1 MDKKILDKIKKCLAL
16 AKSNNANEAATA
28 LRQAQKLMAKHGIT
42 GDDLELSEI
51 QRADVFACPAQTPS
65 KWVCHLVSIIKEA
78 FGCDS
83 VLIGKF
89 KGCDVA
95 FIGPGSQPEIASY
108 AYTVLHRQVVADRT
122 AHIRGLG
129 KRLKPSTKTRRGD
142 LFALHWVH
150 SVYAKVQKM
159 AMSERTCQLIE
170 SFKEREFNNLTT
182 TEGRENKTNK
192 RDVASALA
200 GRVQGR
206 KANLHHGMGGS
217 AEEQTRIG
225 AGA

>member
-28 LRQAQKLMAKHGIT
+28 LRQAQKLMAEHGIT

-51 QRADVFACPAQTPS
+51 QRAEVFGCPAQTPS
-65 KWVCHLVSIIKEA
+65 KWVCHLVSIVGEA
-78 FGCDS
+78 FGVEA
-83 VLIGKF
+83 VLMGKF
-89 KGCDVA
+89 KGCDVS

-108 AYTVLHRQVVADRT
+108 AYTVLYRQVSADRT
-122 AHIRGLG
+122 AHVRSLG

-150 SVYAKVQKM
+150 AVYAKVQKM

-170 SFKEREFNNLTT
+170 TFKEREFSNLTT
-182 TEGRENKTNK
+182 TEGRESKTNK
-192 RDVASALA
+192 RDMASALA

-206 KANLHHGMGGS
+206 KANLHHGMSGH
-217 AEEQTRIG
+217 AEEQMRIG
-225 AGA
+225 GGA

>member
-16 AKSNNANEAATA
+16 AKSDNANEAATA
-28 LRQAQKLMAKHGIT
+28 LRQAQKLMAEHGIT

-51 QRADVFACPAQTPS
+51 QRADVFACPAQNPP
-65 KWVCHLVSIIKEA
+65 KWVVHLQGIICEA
-78 FGCDS
+78 FGCES

-108 AYTVLHRQVVADRT
+108 AYTVLYRQANADRT
-122 AHIRGLG
+122 AHVRGLG

-225 AGA
+225 GGV